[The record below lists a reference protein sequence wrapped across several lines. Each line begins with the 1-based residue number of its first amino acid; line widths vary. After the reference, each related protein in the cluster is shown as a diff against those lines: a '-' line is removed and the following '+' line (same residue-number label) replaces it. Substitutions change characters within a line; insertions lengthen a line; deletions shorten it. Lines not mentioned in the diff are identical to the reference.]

1 MQRLRRESRQMAE
14 DLTSLKRTL
23 HKMMI
28 SKFGMIVDV
37 DELEKGMLETLWFQ
51 MKIDDSHIRKSYE
64 TEDAAIRVRT
74 TISNIKI
81 SKKI

>member
-1 MQRLRRESRQMAE
+1 
-14 DLTSLKRTL
+14 
-23 HKMMI
+23 MMM